1 MTRRAVDFPV
11 ARCRPPI
18 FTQRAARARFGA
30 FAVIDRASIDACWS
44 TFMMRRLVRP
54 MAVLSLALGVSGAA
68 FFSCVADDNSGATT
82 TATGS
87 CPTTTTDGG
96 ATATAPPANEWVSFH
111 VEVPLQAADFDPLAS
126 GLFGADAQAG
136 KLIAKHVLSPG
147 MFITSAAETQTPAQ
161 VRLTLSFDD
170 GTNPD
175 RVVAVAPGSFA
186 TGGVFIS
193 TVDAAMATMQAD
205 EAASPG
211 SSESWYLEYRV
222 TSAQGG
228 RLSFGVKGN
237 LGVFTLVVDVTSP
250 HTGLTSAQIGKPID
264 TFSPYDTVAGTVG
277 FHLSQD
283 EFDFFVAHAYGVGAT
298 SNQNFND
305 FELLPHTWLRLT
317 VDPHLTE
324 QFVNVG
330 FDVITVGGKRIHVS
344 NAPASVLAGGTFQA
358 LVDRNM
364 TTMTN
369 QEAAKAGS
377 STPWQVPFYYNDPN
391 GGGVVQV
398 IANGALGVFQIAYSI
413 ESPQNPLKDVPFV
426 AYEPVAMIPADAS
439 TTVSCADLGDPNIK
453 LALTGTFNIT
463 FSASSVIL
471 KNPHP
476 PLQGTIYCSL
486 YHAAD
491 INLSGP
497 LPGAVS
503 LQDFTV
509 PNADLAAMPA
519 PTFTTDPVS
528 SGTYQVLCFQDLL
541 GNSMPSKGDPV
552 TLPIGSYPMECNEN
566 PVDVEFALLDPQQ

>member
-1 MTRRAVDFPV
+1 
-11 ARCRPPI
+11 
-18 FTQRAARARFGA
+18 
-30 FAVIDRASIDACWS
+30 
-44 TFMMRRLVRP
+44 MMRRLVRP
-54 MAVLSLALGVSGAA
+54 IALLTLALGASGAA
-68 FFSCVADDNSGATT
+68 FFSCVADDPAVSTMPI
-82 TATGS
+82 
-87 CPTTTTDGG
+87 CPANDGG
-96 ATATAPPANEWVSFH
+96 MVTPANEWVNFH
-111 VEVPLQAADFDPLAS
+111 LEIPLTPADFDPLAS

-136 KLIAKHVLSPG
+136 KFITKRVLSPG

-161 VRLTLSFDD
+161 VRLKLSFDD

-193 TVDAAMATMQAD
+193 TVDAAMATMIAD
-205 EAASPG
+205 EAQSPG

-228 RLSFGVKGN
+228 KLSFGVKGN
-237 LGVFTLVVDVTSP
+237 LGVFSLVVDVTSP
-250 HTGLTSAQIGKPID
+250 HTGLTTAQIGKPVD

-283 EFDFFVAHAYGVGAT
+283 DFDFFVAHAYGVGAT
-298 SNQNFND
+298 SKQNFND

-317 VDPHLTE
+317 VDPHLTQ
-324 QFVNVG
+324 QFVDVG
-330 FDVITVGGKRIHVS
+330 FDVVKVDGSRVHVA

-364 TTMTN
+364 TTMTG
-369 QEAAKAGS
+369 QETAKAGS

-413 ESPQNPLKDVPFV
+413 ESPQNALKDVPFV

-453 LALTGTFNIT
+453 LALSGTFN
-463 FSASSVIL
+463 ASSVIL
-471 KNPHP
+471 KGTHP
-476 PLQGTIYCSL
+476 PLKGTIYCSL

-491 INLSGP
+491 INLNGP

-503 LQDFTV
+503 LQDFNV
-509 PNADLAAMPA
+509 PNADLAATPA
-519 PTFTTDPVS
+519 PTFTTNQVS
-528 SGTYQVLCFQDLL
+528 TGDYQVLCFQDLAGT
-541 GNSMPSKGDPV
+541 GNVAQGDPV

-566 PVDVEFALLDPQQ
+566 PVDVEFALLDPQP